1 MARPCDG
8 TSTDCNIIGVPGV
21 EAKFGL
27 GTAAK
32 LPKRCS
38 YKMQKQDV
46 LMYEPQKPGKELYG
60 LFAVEIGIRDDQGRL
75 KDSRTNPRSN
85 DARTMLHEGPL
96 FHSQKSQQARLSTK
110 WELGLPTVSE
120 LT

>member
-8 TSTDCNIIGVPGV
+8 ASTDCNIIGVPGV

-38 YKMQKQDV
+38 FLKKRKEDV
-46 LMYEPQKPGKELYG
+46 MYEPQKPGKELYG

-75 KDSRTNPRSN
+75 R
-85 DARTMLHEGPL
+85 G
-96 FHSQKSQQARLSTK
+96 
-110 WELGLPTVSE
+110 
-120 LT
+120 